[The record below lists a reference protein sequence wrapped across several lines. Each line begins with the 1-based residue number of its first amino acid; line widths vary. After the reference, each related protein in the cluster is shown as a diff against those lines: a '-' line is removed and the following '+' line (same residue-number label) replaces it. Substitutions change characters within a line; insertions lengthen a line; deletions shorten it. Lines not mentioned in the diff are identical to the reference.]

1 MSTLRL
7 SCPVSLRTAGV
18 RTGAEIP
25 SGTQADRER
34 ERERERERKRERKRE
49 RQRER
54 GWPGPG
60 TPGPGSHARMQHSQF
75 GFRLSVVF

>member
-25 SGTQADRER
+25 SGLRQTER
-34 ERERERERKRERKRE
+34 ESE

-54 GWPGPG
+54 DREREVGQDLAFQVLDLMHGCS
-60 TPGPGSHARMQHSQF
+60 TPSLDF
-75 GFRLSVVF
+75 VFR